1 MSEYRRMSAHQ
12 LTAESSK
19 WGGIITSAITMS
31 DVKDEIDWEWVGAS
45 NDEVQSNYFF
55 LGIADYVNTK
65 GKTHKVEG
73 AKASDEWHTYT
84 LDWQEEE
91 LKWLIDGTVVRTLKK
106 SETATAD
113 GQL

>member
-1 MSEYRRMSAHQ
+1 MLRSLLLPPVFA

-31 DVKDEIDWEWVGAS
+31 DVKDEIDWEWVGAA

-73 AKASDEWHTYT
+73 GKASEEWHTYT

-91 LKWLIDGTVVRTLKK
+91 LKWLIDGKVVRTLKK
-106 SETATAD
+106 SETVTAD
-113 GQL
+113 GQ